1 MKFNIASK
9 LDVHQA
15 WSWSWIFDIVILDP
29 ATGAQKLLDI
39 DDEKR

>member
-1 MKFNIASK
+1 MFIK
-9 LDVHQA
+9 LDHDP
-15 WSWSWIFDIVILDP
+15 WIFDIVILDP